1 MSLQTSL
8 PSFELWANFVS
19 VRSAWEDEVPLDEVC
34 YSCNHCEE
42 IVNLNPNGIF
52 IINDAIEEPL
62 PTVLNNI
69 ETYALEEHITD
80 SEDCPGDNFE
90 IVAYPENIVFILNN
104 LFLLLEIKY
113 NTFVWI

>member
-8 PSFELWANFVS
+8 HPFALWANFVS
-19 VRSAWEDEVPLDEVC
+19 IRSAWEDEVPLDEVC

-80 SEDCPGDNFE
+80 SEDCPGESRMAGRSSVTRSFADF
-90 IVAYPENIVFILNN
+90 AGSWLHS
-104 LFLLLEIKY
+104 
-113 NTFVWI
+113 